1 MDAQGIHMD
10 RHPLQPLKFLAVLL
24 FACSLPA
31 QAEPPHPILDIP
43 GTGPDAPA
51 ILSGYTEEHFLRFAP
66 EWAPRGKAYGFAAAV
81 VSNDTAWFWSAA
93 SPDVLISLPSGTV
106 FPSPGYMPLYEPIS
120 VLSGKTIDVP
130 YYLAAGSATR
140 KSLVFGE
147 ISYQKRQQLRR
158 FFDQLAPAYIHSGT
172 SPATRN
178 DAYARRIAIA
188 LDAWANYVPDYY
200 LTNKNVPTFINA
212 TPSYVLTSDI
222 QRASDHNGM
231 AHEWHESELRA
242 FDAIYDSAALDILS
256 VERGYDVREHI
267 KNNLF
272 FNIGDY
278 FKDRVPISVAI
289 ATNLSSPISILA
301 KTARV
306 LNRPSYM
313 LWMGDYLDA
322 TVRRKIL
329 RDGVLPEGIGY
340 SYNYIVE
347 NIDAATS
354 TRDYFVTRPADTQ
367 ALEQV
372 SLKAKGAVPVLESGI
387 DKWRAASLPDGT
399 QASFGDTNFNTVMT
413 GRDAGSSALLPAYG
427 HLAFGSG
434 TGAEAVQLNQNF
446 SDDANHMR
454 ADVTAYTLWANG
466 AELLGN
472 VRYYNGLA
480 GRQFTEQILAH
491 NAVTIDRSNMSRGSW
506 TVGNSGHRFTS
517 GNLTL
522 FEAQNNGISVSEVNG
537 QRAYANKAS
546 RYQRMMILNTV
557 DPHRPYVIDVF
568 RVSGGTTHDYTHHGA
583 IRFDQTGESTLPLTA
598 MPADYPLLEG
608 GETWSEPTSSGS
620 TFPYYGFFRNVRQGT
635 GSNEF
640 QITYRDTSNLGRD
653 LRLWV
658 TGQQGS
664 TVYLGVTPNPS
675 RTNTT
680 PSNFY
685 SYWRPSL
692 IVRNRVTTG
701 PLQSLYASVI
711 EPMANGASTIQAVDR
726 LPIAGGG
733 QEAAALRVRFT
744 DGRIDTYLI
753 NLRNPKIVGASGG
766 SGTIATA
773 DNAYRVSGRIGIHV
787 SRPAAE
793 SRVWLI
799 GANHFQYGTRQ
810 ATHSTPSY
818 SGNIIGVT
826 RKAAGAAN
834 DAFIVDAMI
843 PGGTALRGRHL
854 SLTFGTYQVVGSTQT
869 QTGISEMFTIDRVAS
884 INGQRHIVLT
894 ADPQLSISGTSTT
907 ELVAPERTFT
917 GTSTFQI
924 VLSKSASAP
933 S

>member
-1 MDAQGIHMD
+1 MD
-10 RHPLQPLKFLAVLL
+10 RRSLRPLTLIVGLL
-24 FACSLPA
+24 FAGSFPA
-31 QAEPPHPILDIP
+31 QAEPPHPILEIP
-43 GTGPDAPA
+43 GTGSEAAA
-51 ILSGYTEEHFLRFAP
+51 ILSGYTEAQFLRFVP
-66 EWAPRGKAYGFAAAV
+66 EWAPRGKAYGFVPAV
-81 VSNDTAWFWSAA
+81 VPNDSSWSWSAA

-106 FPSPGYMPLYEPIS
+106 FPSAGYMPLYEPVS

-130 YYLAAGSATR
+130 YYLAAGSATK

-147 ISYQKRQQLRR
+147 IAYQKRQQLRR
-158 FFDQLAPAYIHSGT
+158 FLDQLAPAYISSGT
-172 SPATRN
+172 TPATRN

-212 TPSYVLTSDI
+212 TPSYILTSDI

-242 FDAIYDSAALDILS
+242 FDAVYDSIALEKLS
-256 VERGYDVREHI
+256 AERGYDVREHI

-278 FKDRVPISVAI
+278 FRDRVPISVAI

-306 LNRPSYM
+306 LDRSSYM
-313 LWMGDYLDA
+313 LWMGNYLDA

-354 TRDYFVTRPADTQ
+354 TRDYFVTRAADTPE
-367 ALEQV
+367 LEQV
-372 SLKAKGAVPVLESGI
+372 SLKATNAVPVLEGGI
-387 DKWRAASLPDGT
+387 EKWRAASLPDGT
-399 QASFGDTNFNTVMT
+399 QASFGDTNFNTVTT
-413 GRDAGSSALLPAYG
+413 GRDAGNSALLAAYG
-427 HLAFGSG
+427 HLSFGSG

-454 ADVTAYTLWANG
+454 ADVTAYSLWANG

-472 VRYYNGLA
+472 IRYYNGLP

-506 TVGNSGHRFTS
+506 EVGNAGHRFTS

-522 FEAQNNGISVSEVNG
+522 FEPENNGISVSEIDG

-546 RYQRMMILNTV
+546 RYQRMMIVNTV
-557 DPHRPYVIDVF
+557 DPQRPYVIDVF
-568 RVSGGTTHDYTHHGA
+568 RITGGTTHDYTHHGA
-583 IRFDQTGESTLPLTA
+583 IRFDQTGESSLQLAA
-598 MPADYPLLEG
+598 MPGEYPLLEG
-608 GETWSEPTSSGS
+608 AETWSEPTSSGS
-620 TFPYYGFFRNVRQGT
+620 TFPYYGLFRNMQQGS
-635 GSNEF
+635 GSNQF
-640 QITYRDTSNLGRD
+640 QITYRDTANLGRD

-680 PSNFY
+680 PPNFY
-685 SYWRPSL
+685 TYWRPSA
-692 IVRNRVTTG
+692 IIRNRATTG
-701 PLQSLYASVI
+701 PLQSLYANVI
-711 EPMANGASTIQAVDR
+711 EPMSNGSSTIQAVER

-733 QEAAALRVRFT
+733 QEAVALRVRFA
-744 DGRIDTYLI
+744 DRRVDTYLI
-753 NLRNPKIVGASGG
+753 NLRNPKIAGATGG
-766 SGTIATA
+766 SGAIATA
-773 DNAYRVSGRIGIHV
+773 NNVYRVSGRIGVHV

-799 GANHFQYGTRQ
+799 GAKHFQYGTRQ
-810 ATHSTPSY
+810 ATLSTPFY
-818 SGNIIGVT
+818 SGNIIGIT

-834 DAFIVDAMI
+834 DAFIVDANI
-843 PGGTALRGRHL
+843 PGGTALRGRQL
-854 SLTFGTYQVVGSTQT
+854 SLTFGTYQIVGGTQT
-869 QTGISEMFTIDRVAS
+869 QTGISEMFTIDRVEW
-884 INGQRHIVLT
+884 IDGQRHVVLT
-894 ADPQLSISGTSTT
+894 ADPQLSISGATTT

-917 GTSTFQI
+917 GTNTFEI
-924 VLSKSASAP
+924 VLSRSART
-933 S
+933 